1 VGNSWQYNFKSIWK
15 NVEPRTFVHQVT
27 AVSDREVRETM
38 SFIANGSKTS
48 DSKSFAAESR
58 FVEWRGQGY
67 YFVEFN
73 PFLQAFGA
81 LQPGTTWKSLVTPIE
96 DPFFSNWYSEGR
108 VIGWDSVSVPAGSFK
123 ALRVELNSSRSV
135 SAGSAAQAT
144 PARIRYVLWYSPD
157 AKRTVKHIRTVQ
169 TADGTRLAEDTY
181 ELVKYAVQ

>member
-1 VGNSWQYNFKSIWK
+1 
-15 NVEPRTFVHQVT
+15 
-27 AVSDREVRETM
+27 
-38 SFIANGSKTS
+38 
-48 DSKSFAAESR
+48 
-58 FVEWRGQGY
+58 
-67 YFVEFN
+67 
-73 PFLQAFGA
+73 
-81 LQPGTTWKSLVTPIE
+81 VTPIE

-135 SAGSAAQAT
+135 SAGSAAQAA

-169 TADGTRLAEDTY
+169 TADGTKLAEDTY